1 MAAMTVFSPS
11 FSSLCFRLD
20 EFYQIDFDFSDLF
33 SCTQDVAKPRE
44 IIGLQILYLSAVN
57 LGALQLSICHTS
69 PLGLGKLCCFLF
81 LQNSLSV
88 TGSVLN
94 PSGQTFG
101 KNPEKE
107 KLLISAYLRE
117 IVPSLDFKF
126 FRVYSLD
133 SIAR

>member
-1 MAAMTVFSPS
+1 MTSDIVFISCELGGTPALNLS
-11 FSSLCFRLD
+11 HQPTWPWKILPFS
-20 EFYQIDFDFSDLF
+20 
-33 SCTQDVAKPRE
+33 
-44 IIGLQILYLSAVN
+44 LSSE
-57 LGALQLSICHTS
+57 Q
-69 PLGLGKLCCFLF
+69 
-81 LQNSLSV
+81 SLSV

-133 SIAR
+133 SIAH